1 MATTA
6 VQQIYLTAKANL
18 AATLAAEI
26 AYEMVNG
33 ARPQYS
39 LDGESYDYPGY
50 MAKAQEILDKFDHL
64 IQQEDGA
71 FEVRGY
77 VRM

>member
-6 VQQIYLTAKANL
+6 VQQIYITAKENL
-18 AATLAAEI
+18 ATTLAAEI

-39 LDGESYDYPGY
+39 LDGESYDWPGY
-50 MAKAQEILDKFDHL
+50 KAKVQEILDKFDVL
-64 IQQEDGA
+64 IQREDGA

-77 VRM
+77 ARV

>member
-6 VQQIYLTAKANL
+6 VQQVYITAKANL

-39 LDGESYDYPGY
+39 LDGESYDFPGY
-50 MAKAQEILDKFDHL
+50 MAKAQEIIDKFDTL
-64 IQQEDGA
+64 IQREDGA
-71 FEVRGY
+71 FQV
-77 VRM
+77 VSHCVI